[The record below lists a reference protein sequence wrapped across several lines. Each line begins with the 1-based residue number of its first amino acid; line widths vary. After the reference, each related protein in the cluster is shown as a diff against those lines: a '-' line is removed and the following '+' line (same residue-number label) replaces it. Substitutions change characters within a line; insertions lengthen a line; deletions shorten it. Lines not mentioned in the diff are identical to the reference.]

1 VQEMLEIYTSVT
13 KLNLS
18 DIDDEDIML
27 SSGKAISST
36 KAAHCVLDLM
46 RTVVFLRGIKKA
58 ILQLQADFPGQR
70 LNILY
75 AGTGPFATL
84 LTPFT
89 TQFTSQELAF
99 YLMDINVDSL
109 ECVKKVYSS
118 LGIDDFIAEVICT
131 DATNYCLPTN
141 TTMHLIISETMM
153 HALVREPQVA
163 IMLNLIPQME
173 DKTIFIP
180 EEINVN
186 LKLLSNKEEMRR
198 TFEMNFEPQRISL
211 GDVYSIG
218 RHNCKPHI
226 PVNFSMPIEAGT
238 FNRLHF
244 FTDITV
250 YNDEQLTGYQCSLS
264 SPVFISDV
272 QDKIGKQIILK
283 YVMGAYPKFEYEW
296 KD

>member
-1 VQEMLEIYTSVT
+1 MLDVYNSVT
-13 KLNLS
+13 LLNVR
-18 DIDDEDIML
+18 DIDDNDIML

-58 ILQLQADFPGQR
+58 ILQLQTDFPGQR

-89 TQFTSQELAF
+89 TQFTSQQLAF
-99 YLMDINVDSL
+99 YLMDINADSL
-109 ECVKKVYSS
+109 DCVRKVYRSF
-118 LGIDDFIAEVICT
+118 GIEDFIAEVICT
-131 DATNYCLPTN
+131 DATTYRLPAG
-141 TTMHLIISETMM
+141 TTMHMIISETMM

-173 DKTIFIP
+173 EKTIFIP

-186 LKLLSNKEEMRR
+186 LKLLNDKEEKRR
-198 TFEMNFEPQRISL
+198 TYEMDCKPQRISL
-211 GDVYSIG
+211 GEVYSIG
-218 RHNCKPHI
+218 RRNCRQHLS
-226 PVNFSMPIEAGT
+226 VNFRMPLDAAK
-238 FNRLHF
+238 FNRLYL

-250 YNDEQLTGYQCSLS
+250 YNDERLTGFQCSLS
-264 SPVFISDV
+264 APVEIGNV
-272 QDKIGKQIILK
+272 MDKIGKQIILK

-296 KD
+296 MD